1 MTVPIEPRSVST
13 TPASDKV
20 ITAGVPLPSE
30 SLFGAEVR
38 DKVVSAVEAVR
49 LIRDGDAVVVE
60 GFMGQGYAEELTLAL
75 EQRSC

>member
-1 MTVPIEPRSVST
+1 MTVPVEPRSGATPVSGNVV
-13 TPASDKV
+13 TP
-20 ITAGVPLPSE
+20 GVPLPGE

-60 GFMGQGYAEELTLAL
+60 GFVGQGLP
-75 EQRSC
+75 SS